1 MHCLYVK
8 SSNFVGNLQYYYVI
22 SIVEWAWFL
31 NDLYFD
37 WFIYLFFLDTGLHF
51 VVVQTSLELRAIFL
65 PYPHRARIVGP
76 CQHAPSLDT
85 YLNEIL

>member
-1 MHCLYVK
+1 MISLENVSQAILALQNMDMDADMLLQKTKEFFFCL
-8 SSNFVGNLQYYYVI
+8 F
-22 SIVEWAWFL
+22 
-31 NDLYFD
+31 